1 MKIDRIAK
9 RILLVLG
16 TAVALTSGSLALSA
30 SSTTAAVSRTVDVL
44 SLERAANGKLLAIG
58 RLDRVS
64 RSEFVVS
71 VLGQNFV
78 LIAGRTNFKFVEQGE
93 VGRAVALFGEYVNN
107 RYLVDA
113 AVVLDGSYVQGASK
127 VYLRGPV
134 AAMNRGIGAISI
146 GALELDASAFMFDL
160 GAERLRAGNFAAIVG
175 TQPAISGRVLVESI
189 SRVRATSPIYIDASV
204 GTGRPE
210 ASVGTGR
217 PDASV
222 GTGRPDASV
231 GTGRPDASV
240 GTGRPDASVGTGRPE
255 ASVGTGRPE
264 ASVGTGRPDASVGT
278 GRPDASVG
286 TGRPEASVG
295 TGRPDASVGTGRP
308 DASVGTGKPEASV
321 GTGRAEASV
330 GTGRP
335 EASVGT
341 GRPDASVGT
350 GRPDASVGTG

>member
-1 MKIDRIAK
+1 MKIDRIAT
-9 RILLVLG
+9 RILLVVG
-16 TAVALTSGSLALSA
+16 TAVALTNGSLALSA
-30 SSTTAAVSRTVDVL
+30 SSTTAAVSRTADVL

-64 RSEFVVS
+64 LSEFAVS
-71 VLGQNFV
+71 VLGQEFA
-78 LIAGRTNFKFVEQGE
+78 LIAGKTNFKFVEQAE
-93 VGRAVALFGEYVNN
+93 VGRAVALFGEHVNN

-113 AVVLDGSYVQGASK
+113 ALVLDGTYVQGASK

-134 AAMNRGIGAISI
+134 TALNRNIGAISM
-146 GALELDASAFMFDL
+146 GALELDASAFVYEM
-160 GAERLRAGNFAAIVG
+160 GAERLRAGNVAAVVG
-175 TQPAISGRVLVESI
+175 TQPSISGRVLVEGFS
-189 SRVRATSPIYIDASV
+189 SVRATSPIYVDASLGTGRPDASVGTGRPDASVGTGRTTEASV

-222 GTGRPDASV
+222 GTGKPQ
-231 GTGRPDASV
+231 
-240 GTGRPDASVGTGRPE
+240 ASVGTGRPE

-286 TGRPEASVG
+286 TGR
-295 TGRPDASVGTGRP
+295 TT
-308 DASVGTGKPEASV
+308 
-321 GTGRAEASV
+321 EASV

-350 GRPDASVGTG
+350 G